1 MKTAIVLGLG
11 LLAACDKAGS
21 SGTSGSGASDKG
33 AVAARDPLLAVAL
46 PAGAVRT
53 TGKNFHVDAA
63 ALGPCAAGAPCVVAA
78 DLTAENGFKVNPEY
92 PYKLVEPSVA
102 LAGAATFTPLS
113 THHGRL
119 LVKFDRAA
127 AGPSQLT
134 GTFKLSV
141 CSADVCQIEQV
152 ALAVALP

>member
-1 MKTAIVLGLG
+1 MRSAIVLGLA
-11 LLAACDKAGS
+11 LAACGGGGS
-21 SGTSGSGASDKG
+21 SGSGDKSGGGKDT
-33 AVAARDPLLAVAL
+33 VAPRDPLLAVAL

-53 TGKNFHVDAA
+53 AGKNFHVDAA
-63 ALGPCAAGAPCVVAA
+63 PLGPCAAGTPCVVAA

-92 PYKLVEPSVA
+92 PYKLVEPSVP

-152 ALAVALP
+152 ALAVAVP